1 MKSKNTPKD
10 NTLIFSE
17 GDRISGIVTD
27 IRDYGCL
34 VEVENGIKGLIM
46 VSEMSWLNHNIHPS
60 QLLSIGENIE
70 VFVLDYDNTRKKLS
84 LSLKRCQPNPWEQF
98 ASKYKDNDTLTGTI
112 ESITTI
118 GIFVKLDDGVKGHI
132 FPMDIS
138 ENLEI
143 EKLSKGDQLEV
154 TIISIDS
161 ERERIFLKT
170 R

>member
-1 MKSKNTPKD
+1 MKSENTPKD

-17 GDRISGIVTD
+17 GDRINGIVTD

-46 VSEMSWLNHNIHPS
+46 VSEMSWLTHNIHPS
-60 QLLSIGENIE
+60 KLLSVGDPIE
-70 VFVLDYDNTRKKLS
+70 VYVLDFNNTRKTLS

-98 ASKYKDNDTLTGTI
+98 ASKYKVMDTLTGTI
-112 ESITTI
+112 ESITNI
-118 GIFVKLDDGVKGHI
+118 GIFVILNDGVKGHI

-154 TIISIDS
+154 TILSIDS
-161 ERERIFLKT
+161 DRERIFLKP